1 MGMRAGSNRSLALT
15 NVVTTMKQIDLDTA
29 KADFLSL
36 VDSVSKGETFV
47 ITISGKPVAKLS
59 PLAEPERKKI
69 KFGALKGKIHMPD
82 DFDAPLPD
90 WLLDAFE
97 GKDEK

>member
-1 MGMRAGSNRSLALT
+1 
-15 NVVTTMKQIDLDTA
+15 MKEIDLDTA

-36 VDSVSKGETFV
+36 VESVSGGETVV

-59 PLAEPERKKI
+59 PLAEPKRTKI
-69 KFGALKGKIHMPD
+69 KFGALKGKLHVPD